1 MDADY
6 VAPHADRKDERLM
19 NPDFDHIIAADDE
32 TRLGLFTTT
41 AQRLGTTPQNVEK
54 DFWVCWTLD
63 ALFNGLP
70 AGPRLLFKG
79 GTSLSK
85 GFGLI
90 RRFSEDIDVT
100 VFRDDLGEAA
110 SIEQL
115 QALSGKKRKVALD
128 AIKTACEAYIN
139 GPCLSG
145 LSKIVDDT
153 ASRNGLETE
162 QFFVEPDP
170 EDSQALY
177 LRYRTATPVD
187 SYTAKAVKI
196 ESGAKSAYD
205 PNSVHSIRPYL
216 EEDVPDIDLSVG
228 NIPIVDAE
236 RTFWDKIVIL
246 HGLRRWFDIRGELKG
261 SGQRVSRHY
270 YDTYQL
276 LASDVGAKALN
287 DRKLGA
293 DCVAHARM
301 FFNRP
306 TFDLATAVAPTFSI
320 NPESD
325 MYDDL
330 RRDYRAMS
338 GMIFGEAPSF
348 DVVIESIAELEE
360 TLNAGSDGDHPD
372 PNRQGHG

>member
-1 MDADY
+1 
-6 VAPHADRKDERLM
+6 M
-19 NPDFDHIIAADDE
+19 NPSYDQIMATDDE

-70 AGPRLLFKG
+70 DEPRLLFKG

-90 RRFSEDIDVT
+90 KRFSEDIDVT

-110 SIEQL
+110 SIQQL
-115 QALSGKKRKVALD
+115 MALSGKKRRKALD
-128 AIKTACEAYIN
+128 AIKGACETYIN
-139 GPCLSG
+139 GSFQERLAV
-145 LSKIVDDT
+145 IVSE
-153 ASRNGLETE
+153 AANRNGFDAA
-162 QFFVEPDP
+162 QFRVEPDP

-177 LRYRTATPVD
+177 LRYPTATPGD
-187 SYTAKAVKI
+187 AYIAKVVKI
-196 ESGAKSAYD
+196 ESGAKSALD
-205 PNSVHSIRPYL
+205 PNSEHTIRPYL
-216 EEDVPDIDLSVG
+216 EGDVPDIDLSVG
-228 NIPIVDAE
+228 NITIVDAQ
-236 RTFWDKIVIL
+236 RTFWDKVVIL

-261 SGQRVSRHY
+261 NGQRVSRHY
-270 YDTYQL
+270 YDICQL
-276 LASDVGAKALN
+276 FASDAGQKALQ
-287 DRKLGA
+287 DYELGA

-306 TFDLATAVAPTFSI
+306 DFDLATAVAPTFAI
-320 NPESD
+320 RPEGE
-325 MYDDL
+325 MLDDL

-348 DVVIESIAELEE
+348 DAIINDIAELEAA
-360 TLNAGSDGDHPD
+360 LNTWPEDGSSAADT
-372 PNRQGHG
+372 QEHG

>member
-1 MDADY
+1 
-6 VAPHADRKDERLM
+6 M
-19 NPDFDHIIAADDE
+19 NPAFDRVISADDE

-70 AGPRLLFKG
+70 VGPRLLFKG

-110 SIEQL
+110 TIEEL
-115 QALSGKKRKVALD
+115 EALSGKKRAKALD
-128 AIKTACEAYIN
+128 AIKSACEAYIQ
-139 GPCLSG
+139 GPIFEG
-145 LSKIVDDT
+145 LTEVVSD
-153 ASRNGLETE
+153 AAERNGLNKT

-177 LRYRTATPVD
+177 LRYPTATPVD
-187 SYTAKAVKI
+187 AYIAKAVKI
-196 ESGAKSAYD
+196 ESGAKSALD
-205 PNSVHSIRPYL
+205 PNSVSSIRPYL
-216 EEDVPDIDLSVG
+216 EEDVPDIDLTVG
-228 NIPIVDAE
+228 NVTTVDAE
-236 RTFWDKIVIL
+236 RTFWDKVVIL
-246 HGLRRWFDIRGELKG
+246 HGLRRWFDTRGELKG

-270 YDTYQL
+270 YDVYQL
-276 LASDVGAKALN
+276 LGSDLSERALA
-287 DRKLGA
+287 DRALGA

-306 TFDLATAVAPTFSI
+306 DFDLGTAVAPTFSI
-320 NPESD
+320 TPVGRMLED
-325 MYDDL
+325 M

-338 GMIFGEAPSF
+338 GMIFGESPLF
-348 DVVIESIAELEE
+348 DAVIKRIAELEE
-360 TLNAGSDGDHPD
+360 RLNLMPRGAVDH
-372 PNRQGHG
+372 GES